1 MHIKRTFCIFLFCFS
16 SLFLFSQT
24 NTFDETELDSIYKHL
39 KSNFGKQKAD
49 LNIFNT
55 INKALENMKTDTTAT
70 LFYHKFA
77 NLRQDMGH
85 WDSIAEQMHQ
95 KGYERIKASGY
106 DCKLAL
112 SQFNLTR
119 FALFQDDPNLTLQRA
134 NHALKIAERCGEIE
148 KIAHAQSFIGAAYIN
163 LSDYKNALKNL
174 LESERNYTSINDST
188 GIAMVNLD
196 LSMVYSELQEESKSI
211 ASSKK
216 AAFIYKNAGE
226 ELRYAIA
233 LIDMC
238 SSYLD
243 IKETDSVKK
252 YLPIAHKIVIGR
264 HQMANAYVY
273 QHYGNL
279 NIQLG
284 NYNAA
289 IDDLKKALEVNK
301 NIDDSSLNINL
312 YNFLVD
318 AYKKKNEPE
327 LSYLYALKS
336 DSVSK
341 ISNDNYSRLK
351 SLATL
356 ADASYYVN
364 NYKLSHASFKD
375 YIKLKDSILGAE
387 KIKEI
392 AALEKFYEA
401 EKRENQIKIHQQEN
415 DILSAKNTASNN
427 RNIAL
432 FIALLLLAA
441 IAYALINKFRL
452 KALKQEAI
460 AKMKALE
467 NDNLNQ
473 KVDYQ
478 KRELA
483 SKALHIAQKN
493 EILIDLKTDLSELKK
508 DNGNN
513 IKVNNLFNKLHIEKQ
528 IDDNWEQFTNQFIE
542 MNPDFYKNLTQSYSN
557 LTKNDVRLIALL
569 KMKFDSNTIASLLNI
584 SLEGVKKARY
594 RLRKKLNMSSDEN
607 LENHIMSL

>member
-1 MHIKRTFCIFLFCFS
+1 MYIKKTFCAFLFCLS
-16 SLFLFSQT
+16 SLFNFSQT
-24 NTFDETELDSIYKHL
+24 ETFDKTALDSIYNHL
-39 KSNFGKQKAD
+39 KSNLGKQKID
-49 LNIFNT
+49 LGIFDTLND
-55 INKALENMKTDTTAT
+55 ALEHVGTDTTAA

-77 NLRQDMGH
+77 NLRLDMGH

-95 KGYERIKASGY
+95 KGYDRIKTSGY
-106 DCKLAL
+106 DCKLAV

-119 FALFQDDPNLTLQRA
+119 FALFQDDPNLTLKRA
-134 NHALKIAERCGEIE
+134 SHALEIANRCGETE
-148 KIAHAQSFIGAAYIN
+148 KIAHAQSYIGAAYIN
-163 LSDYKNALKNL
+163 LSDYKNALKSL
-174 LESERNYTSINDST
+174 IDSEKNYTSINDSS

-196 LSMVYSELQEESKSI
+196 LAMVYSEMQEEEKSI
-211 ASSKK
+211 EATKK
-216 AAFIYKNAGE
+216 AALIYKNKGE

-243 IKETDSVKK
+243 IKQTDSVQK
-252 YLPIAHKIVIGR
+252 YLPIAHKIVINK
-264 HQMANAYVY
+264 HQLANAYVY

-284 NYNAA
+284 DYNKA
-289 IDDLKKALEVNK
+289 IDNLKNALKVNK

-312 YNFLVD
+312 YNFLVV
-318 AYKKKNEPE
+318 AYKKKNAPRLAYE
-327 LSYLYALKS
+327 YALKS

-341 ISNDNYSRLK
+341 ISNDKYSRLK
-351 SLATL
+351 SLLTL
-356 ADASYYVN
+356 ADASYEVN
-364 NYKLSHASFKD
+364 NNTLSHASFKE
-375 YIKLKDSILGAE
+375 YIKLKDSILGAD

-415 DILSAKNTASNN
+415 DILSAKNKASNN
-427 RNIAL
+427 RNISL

-441 IAYALINKFRL
+441 IAYAFINKFRL

-460 AKMKALE
+460 AKVKELE

-493 EILIDLKTDLSELKK
+493 ELLTELKADLSELKK
-508 DNGNN
+508 QNGNN
-513 IKVNNLFNKLHIEKQ
+513 VQVNHLFNKLHIEKQ

-542 MNPDFYKNLTQSYSN
+542 MNPDFYGNITNSYSN
-557 LTKNDVRLIALL
+557 LTKNDIRLIALL

-594 RLRKKLNMSSDEN
+594 RLRKKLSLSSEDN